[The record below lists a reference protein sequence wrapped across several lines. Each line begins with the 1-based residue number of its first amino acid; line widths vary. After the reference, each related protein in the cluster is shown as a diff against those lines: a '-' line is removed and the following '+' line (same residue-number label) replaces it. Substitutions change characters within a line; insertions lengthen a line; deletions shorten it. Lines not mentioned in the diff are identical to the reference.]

1 MHTVGSTEGVCITFI
16 KPTHSLSQ
24 CEKMIHKNILKWLF
38 KTIFVHWG
46 MHNHCKFYT
55 SPHVT
60 FCLPLNPKISMF
72 PPAFPCFQR
81 EFCTPV
87 QLKTSLSLSAPH
99 SPFTQSFMHLHRP
112 HSSVPYCPSMTRE
125 LLSSFPSTSFSSP
138 HHTLLQVIDHRPSYP
153 LLLGFL
159 VIPLPIVVPK
169 ALRQF

>member
-38 KTIFVHWG
+38 KTIFVLWG

-112 HSSVPYCPSMTRE
+112 HSILSFHDKGFTFFLSIHLFLKPTSYASTGYWPPSQ
-125 LLSSFPSTSFSSP
+125 LLS
-138 HHTLLQVIDHRPSYP
+138 VIRVFCHS
-153 LLLGFL
+153 
-159 VIPLPIVVPK
+159 
-169 ALRQF
+169 ATHCHA